1 MATLYIMK
9 GFPGSGKSTRAKEIA
24 EETGA
29 IITSLDSMREEIAGS
44 RKNWH
49 SNRDIFG
56 DIDSSIAKIQYA
68 IIKFNLSNGNDVIV
82 DNMNIKVDYVNILR
96 KIAKKYD
103 AEVEVVTMFANLD
116 TLLER
121 NKSRPEDER
130 VDEEWLKKL
139 YNNFKF
145 EFNWGI
151 KKNEPIRKNARK

>member
-24 EETGA
+24 EGTGA

-56 DIDSSIAKIQYA
+56 DIDSSIAKVQYA
-68 IIKFNLSNGNDVIV
+68 IIKFNLSKGNDVIV
-82 DNMNIKVDYVNILR
+82 DNMNIKVDYVNTLR

-121 NKSRPEDER
+121 NKNRSEDER